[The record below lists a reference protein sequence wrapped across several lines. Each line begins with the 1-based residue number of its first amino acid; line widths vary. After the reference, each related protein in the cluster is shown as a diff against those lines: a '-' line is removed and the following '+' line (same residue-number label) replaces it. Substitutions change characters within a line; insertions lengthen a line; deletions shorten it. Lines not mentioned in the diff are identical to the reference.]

1 MNCFRYLG
9 FRSLDEVDRITIP
22 EYELLMEAAN
32 LKRVDMDYRNHLQAW
47 LNRAV
52 KAEKGKGKNAKPVFT
67 KFKQFY
73 DYKGEIKKVEKKP
86 KIKSRFPG
94 IGKLLKKGE

>member
-1 MNCFRYLG
+1 MNCFRFLN
-9 FRSLDEVDRITIP
+9 FRSFDEVDRITIP

-32 LKRVDMDYRNHLQAW
+32 LKRVDMDYRSHLQAW

-52 KAEKGKGKNAKPVFT
+52 KAEKGKGKNVRPVFT

-73 DYKGEIKKVEKKP
+73 DYDSEVEKASAKRT
-86 KIKSRFPG
+86 IKSRFSG
-94 IGKLLKKGE
+94 VGKFLKKGE

>member
-9 FRSLDEVDRITIP
+9 FRSCDEVDRITIP

-73 DYKGEIKKVEKKP
+73 DYNGEIKKVGKKP
-86 KIKSRFPG
+86 KIKSKFPG